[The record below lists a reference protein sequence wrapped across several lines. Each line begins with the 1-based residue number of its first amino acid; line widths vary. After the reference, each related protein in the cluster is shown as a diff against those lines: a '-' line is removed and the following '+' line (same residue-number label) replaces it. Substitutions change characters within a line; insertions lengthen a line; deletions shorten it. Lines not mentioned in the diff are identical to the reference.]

1 MPSLIA
7 YRKHIDAIY
16 THELRLPEG
25 TDGQPAGQELCTL
38 ADGRTVVVLFDGYT
52 LPAEQHAT
60 IASTIEVLTLTDAL
74 RAEIKAASPHVR
86 LINQRVREAI
96 ASRYSLTDE
105 IKLLRTAAPSA
116 EMDAYNAWV
125 EECRAWGRAEK
136 AKLGL

>member
-25 TDGQPAGQELCTL
+25 TDGKPAGQELCTL
-38 ADGRTVVVLFDGYT
+38 ADGRTVVVLFDGYK

-60 IASTIEVLTLTDAL
+60 IASTIEVLKLTDAL

-105 IKLLRTAAPSA
+105 IKLMRTAPSA

-125 EECRAWGRAEK
+125 KECRAWGRAEK

>member
-96 ASRYSLTDE
+96 ASRYSLADE
-105 IKLLRTAAPSA
+105 LKLIRTAPRA
-116 EMDAYNAWV
+116 EMDAYHAWV
-125 EECRAWGRAEK
+125 EKCRAWGRAEK

>member
-16 THELRLPEG
+16 THELRLPDG
-25 TDGQPAGQELCTL
+25 TEGQPAGLELCTL
-38 ADGRTVVVLFDGYT
+38 ADGRTVVVLFDGHT
-52 LPAEQHAT
+52 LPAEQHEA
-60 IASTIEVLTLTDAL
+60 IAATIEVLTPTDAL
-74 RAEIKAASPHVR
+74 RDEIKAASPHVR

-96 ASRYSLTDE
+96 ATRYSLSDE
-105 IKLLRTAAPSA
+105 IKLLRTAPSA
-116 EMDAYNAWV
+116 EMDAYNAWA

>member
-1 MPSLIA
+1 MPSLSA

-96 ASRYSLTDE
+96 SSRYSLADE
-105 IKLLRTAAPSA
+105 IKLIRTAPSA
-116 EMDAYNAWV
+116 EMDAYNAWA
-125 EECRAWGRAEK
+125 EKCRAWGRAEK

>member
-74 RAEIKAASPHVR
+74 R
-86 LINQRVREAI
+86 L
-96 ASRYSLTDE
+96 
-105 IKLLRTAAPSA
+105 
-116 EMDAYNAWV
+116 
-125 EECRAWGRAEK
+125 
-136 AKLGL
+136 

>member
-16 THELRLPEG
+16 THELRLPQG

-96 ASRYSLTDE
+96 ASRYV
-105 IKLLRTAAPSA
+105 R
-116 EMDAYNAWV
+116 
-125 EECRAWGRAEK
+125 CRAGSSESKVNAMNAMAQVRCRAGSSEIS
-136 AKLGL
+136 ARARGP

>member
-16 THELRLPEG
+16 THELRLPHDTE
-25 TDGQPAGQELCTL
+25 GQPAGQELCTL

-52 LPAEQHAT
+52 LPAEQHET
-60 IASTIEVLTLTDAL
+60 IAATIEVLTLTDAL
-74 RAEIKAASPHVR
+74 RDEIKAASPHVR
-86 LINQRVREAI
+86 LINRRVQEAI
-96 ASRYSLTDE
+96 ASRYSLADE
-105 IKLLRTAAPSA
+105 IKLLRTAPSA
-116 EMDAYNAWV
+116 EMDAYNAWA